1 MACRCVLS
9 CAGCCCVC
17 VPLVS
22 IEACS
27 VGVSGVSGVSEV
39 CSVGVSGVSGV
50 SEVSSVGVSVL
61 S

>member
-1 MACRCVLS
+1 MVTYHVDSMACRCVLS
-9 CAGCCCVC
+9 CVGRCCVC

-27 VGVSGVSGVSEV
+27 VGVSGCRGV
-39 CSVGVSGVSGV
+39 
-50 SEVSSVGVSVL
+50 EVSSVGVSVL